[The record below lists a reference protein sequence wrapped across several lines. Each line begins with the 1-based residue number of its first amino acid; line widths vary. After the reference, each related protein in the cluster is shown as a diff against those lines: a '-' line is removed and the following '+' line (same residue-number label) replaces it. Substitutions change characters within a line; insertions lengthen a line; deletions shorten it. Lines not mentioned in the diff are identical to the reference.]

1 MKPVYARLVV
11 LSFLVLFSA
20 ISVNALFMQDGRIS
34 QHSDKKYHSKVTVQ
48 VEKPETKDVE
58 HVASVSKKQH
68 ALKPRSK
75 QQVEKRKPKTI
86 GDMLKNL
93 VGDEETSDAP
103 QNSETKNIVALIQD
117 GLLTLGYHPGSADG
131 IAGPTTRA
139 AIMAYEFD
147 RGLVQTGIADAE
159 ILEVIR
165 GSKRRPERSTS
176 AKILAKNSQELVSAL
191 QKALTKLGY
200 NTGSA
205 DGVIGPLT
213 RKRIRS
219 FERDQ
224 RMNVTGRISG
234 KLIDAINKARGR
246 PLLLASLAQ

>member
-1 MKPVYARLVV
+1 M
-11 LSFLVLFSA
+11 LFSA

-34 QHSDKKYHSKVTVQ
+34 QHADKKYHSKVTVQ
-48 VEKPETKDVE
+48 VEKPAPKDVE
-58 HVASVSKKQH
+58 HVASVSLKNVSLKKNTPSS
-68 ALKPRSK
+68 LK
-75 QQVEKRKPKTI
+75 EKRKPRTI
-86 GDMLKNL
+86 ADMLKNL
-93 VGDEETSDAP
+93 VEPTEP
-103 QNSETKNIVALIQD
+103 QHESSNVVALIQD
-117 GLLTLGYHPGSADG
+117 GLLKLGYHPGTPDG

-147 RGLVQTGIADAE
+147 RGLTQTGIADAE

-165 GSKRRPERSTS
+165 GSKRSPDRPTK
-176 AKILAKNSQELVSAL
+176 AKVLAKNSQELVSAL

-224 RMNVTGRISG
+224 RMDVTGRISG
-234 KLIDAINKARGR
+234 KLINAINKARGR
-246 PLLLASLAQ
+246 PLLLASITQ

>member
-11 LSFLVLFSA
+11 LSFLMLFSA
-20 ISVNALFMQDGRIS
+20 ISVNALFMQDGRVS
-34 QHSDKKYHSKVTVQ
+34 QHADKKYHSKVTVH
-48 VEKPETKDVE
+48 VEKPAPKDVE
-58 HVASVSKKQH
+58 HVASVSLKNNARPQH
-68 ALKPRSK
+68 KEKSKPR
-75 QQVEKRKPKTI
+75 TI

-93 VGDEETSDAP
+93 VETNEP
-103 QNSETKNIVALIQD
+103 QAENSNVVALIQD
-117 GLLTLGYHPGSADG
+117 GLLKLGYHPGTPDG

-147 RGLVQTGIADAE
+147 RGLTQTGIADAE

-165 GSKRRPERSTS
+165 GSKRRPERPTN

-224 RMNVTGRISG
+224 RMDVTGRISG
-234 KLIDAINKARGR
+234 KLINAINKARGR
-246 PLLLASLAQ
+246 PLLLASISR

>member
-48 VEKPETKDVE
+48 VEKPDTKDVE
-58 HVASVSKKQH
+58 HVASVSKKQPLPT
-68 ALKPRSK
+68 AQKPR
-75 QQVEKRKPKTI
+75 RKPKTI
-86 GDMLKNL
+86 GDMLKDI
-93 VGDEETSDAP
+93 VGDDEPSDNTSESD
-103 QNSETKNIVALIQD
+103 TKNVVALIQD
-117 GLLTLGYHPGSADG
+117 GLLTLGYHPGTADG

-224 RMNVTGRISG
+224 RMAVTGRISG